1 MNCTGF
7 FMLRKS
13 SITERGFERTI
24 LSSVLYLSNG
34 TEIHRTVC
42 CQRQPHFRRFTA
54 WISICVER
62 QIVSGMDDELFSED
76 LELPTTHS
84 EGNDV
89 EHTA

>member
-1 MNCTGF
+1 MAVYYQYQVDIPREHVT
-7 FMLRKS
+7 
-13 SITERGFERTI
+13 IERQSGGKPALI
-24 LSSVLYLSNG
+24 
-34 TEIHRTVC
+34 
-42 CQRQPHFRRFTA
+42 
-54 WISICVER
+54 VER